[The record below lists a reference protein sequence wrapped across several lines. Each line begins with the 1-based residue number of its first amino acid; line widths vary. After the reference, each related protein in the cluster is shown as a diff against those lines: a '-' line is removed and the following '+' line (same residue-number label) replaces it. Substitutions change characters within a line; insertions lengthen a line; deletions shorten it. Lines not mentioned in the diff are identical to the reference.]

1 MLDSRRLTGP
11 NIFSDR
17 EGAVLDVVLGRDDD
31 GAVGRWR
38 DAVARL
44 LDAVGWHDS
53 PIETRVHAGGA
64 SLFIGAP
71 IDSLYSGAE
80 LNELAWIVAEGG
92 ASGAARREE
101 EARLRAAI
109 AAEHDPA
116 LIALRDAATAHGV
129 ALVVDDDAVSLGI
142 GAGSRTLERDALP
155 APSTLDW
162 ANVHDV
168 PVALVT
174 GSNGKTTTTRLVA
187 AMVRAA
193 GLTAGACDTDG
204 VRVDDELV
212 VAGDYSGPE
221 GARLI
226 VRDRRVETAV
236 LETARGGILR
246 RGLAVRR
253 ARAAIVTNV
262 AADHFG
268 EYGIHDLR
276 SLAEAKL
283 VVARA
288 VDLSGRLVLNADD
301 EVLCSLANTV
311 RAPICW
317 FALDAANETV
327 RAHRARGGD
336 ACFVRDGSI
345 VLARGALEEEIAP
358 IAEVVM
364 ARQGT
369 ARHNIANALGGVAL
383 AAALGVPLAAIG
395 DTLRSFGGSGSDNP
409 GRMIELEIGDVHV
422 VVDFAH
428 NPHGIR
434 ALFEATAGIAAERR
448 LLLIGQGGD
457 RDDAALGEL
466 ALTAWSH
473 RPDAIVLKEM
483 EKYLRGRPHGE
494 TTRVMEAALLAA
506 GAPREAVSVEPTEM
520 DGVRNMLR
528 QARPGDLL
536 LLTVHEDYEGV
547 MGELQGL
554 GPGAKG
560 QRK

>member
-1 MLDSRRLTGP
+1 
-11 NIFSDR
+11 
-17 EGAVLDVVLGRDDD
+17 
-31 GAVGRWR
+31 
-38 DAVARL
+38 
-44 LDAVGWHDS
+44 
-53 PIETRVHAGGA
+53 
-64 SLFIGAP
+64 
-71 IDSLYSGAE
+71 
-80 LNELAWIVAEGG
+80 
-92 ASGAARREE
+92 
-101 EARLRAAI
+101 
-109 AAEHDPA
+109 
-116 LIALRDAATAHGV
+116 
-129 ALVVDDDAVSLGI
+129 
-142 GAGSRTLERDALP
+142 
-155 APSTLDW
+155 
-162 ANVHDV
+162 
-168 PVALVT
+168 
-174 GSNGKTTTTRLVA
+174 
-187 AMVRAA
+187 
-193 GLTAGACDTDG
+193 
-204 VRVDDELV
+204 
-212 VAGDYSGPE
+212 
-221 GARLI
+221 
-226 VRDRRVETAV
+226 VRDQRVQTAV

-288 VDLSGRLVLNADD
+288 VDAGGRVVLNADD
-301 EVLCSLANTV
+301 AVLCSLAEGV

-317 FALDAANETV
+317 FALDAANEMV

-358 IAEVVM
+358 TSEVVM
-364 ARQGT
+364 ARRGT

-383 AAALGVPLAAIG
+383 AAALGVPLSAIG
-395 DTLRSFGGSGSDNP
+395 DTLRSFGGSDSDNP
-409 GRMIELEIGDVHV
+409 GRMIELDIGDVHV

-434 ALFEATAGIAAERR
+434 ALFEATAGIAAKRR

-466 ALTAWSH
+466 ALTAWSY

-520 DGVRNMLR
+520 DGVRNVLR

-560 QRK
+560 LG